1 MSIDVRSRLG
11 RRVADLAED
20 FAQRLGGWASLSD
33 TMIASIRRAA
43 ELSSLAEEVRT
54 NALRDGNIDPI
65 GLDWFTSASRAVRAL
80 QLDRPREP
88 EPMRSRN
95 ISPPMALLS
104 PGGARAVRQGW
115 FAKRDVR
122 PDVPPAKGILRDDL
136 DLRRRRPQVIRIE
149 RHEEV
154 RPGIWRYTVPG
165 FGIEGRSR
173 QPPDACRQIRAILG
187 DTSQRAGLFR
197 DGRTEADIT
206 CPVNKGALLTVED
219 GPKGSR
225 FRKYR
230 EFDRLAAD
238 DIAEAAE

>member
-65 GLDWFTSASRAVRAL
+65 GLDWFASASRAVRAL

-95 ISPPMALLS
+95 SSPPMALLS
-104 PGGARAVRQGW
+104 PG
-115 FAKRDVR
+115 
-122 PDVPPAKGILRDDL
+122 
-136 DLRRRRPQVIRIE
+136 
-149 RHEEV
+149 
-154 RPGIWRYTVPG
+154 
-165 FGIEGRSR
+165 RSR
-173 QPPDACRQIRAILG
+173 NATYGQ
-187 DTSQRAGLFR
+187 TSHRQRASCATTSTSDHG
-197 DGRTEADIT
+197 GRQ
-206 CPVNKGALLTVED
+206 
-219 GPKGSR
+219 
-225 FRKYR
+225 
-230 EFDRLAAD
+230 
-238 DIAEAAE
+238 

>member
-1 MSIDVRSRLG
+1 MC
-11 RRVADLAED
+11 
-20 FAQRLGGWASLSD
+20 
-33 TMIASIRRAA
+33 
-43 ELSSLAEEVRT
+43 
-54 NALRDGNIDPI
+54 DGNINPI
-65 GLDWFTSASRAVRAL
+65 GVVRLEGAASRAVRAL
-80 QLDRPREP
+80 QLDRRPEP
-88 EPMRSRN
+88 EPMS
-95 ISPPMALLS
+95 IKEHLAAY
-104 PGGARAVRQGW
+104 GAVEPRRAVRQGW
-115 FAKRDVR
+115 VQRPPAKRDVR

-136 DLRRRRPQVIRIE
+136 DLRPRRPQVIRIE

-173 QPPDACRQIRAILG
+173 QPLLDACRQIRAILG

-197 DGRTEADIT
+197 EGGTEADIS
-206 CPVNKGALLTVED
+206 CSVNKGALLTVED
-219 GPKGSR
+219 GPKGIR